1 MRKITRV
8 CVCLVSILL
17 LMATG
22 LCSGCSSDMYSEE
35 QHIQRIKERAEKR
48 FLGEES
54 EYTGLEVYP
63 IYNEYDEM
71 RFVLIEFE
79 PQGFIYVHIKDQAYP
94 WKGMYTLSNI
104 ESERCWWPYRI
115 KEGAQE
121 DIIDENGNI
130 IAQTFNREF
139 LRDENGQVFTYYDSH
154 FKVAGIENER
164 RYFLSTVCAVYAGF
178 NHGYI
183 PAVKRGEKY
192 LDLVNGEMIDYT
204 PGMESIYAVADIG
217 FINKP
222 DFDL

>member
-1 MRKITRV
+1 MSKKK
-8 CVCLVSILL
+8 ILL
-17 LMATG
+17 LTVSAILVVVLVM
-22 LCSGCSSDMYSEE
+22 LVLSSYAWFYTEK
-35 QHIQRIKERAEKR
+35 QHIHRIRERAERR
-48 FLGEES
+48 FLGEDS

-79 PQGFIYVHIKDQAYP
+79 PQGFIYVHIKDKAYP
-94 WKGMYTLSNI
+94 WKGMYTLSNA
-104 ESERCWWPYRI
+104 ERGWQPYRM

-164 RYFLSTVCAVYAGF
+164 RYFLSTICAVYAGL

-183 PAVKRGEKY
+183 PAVKRGDQY
-192 LDLVNGEMIDYT
+192 LDLVNGELIDYT
-204 PGMESIYAVADIG
+204 PGMESTYAVADIG
-217 FINKP
+217 FINKSY
-222 DFDL
+222 FDL